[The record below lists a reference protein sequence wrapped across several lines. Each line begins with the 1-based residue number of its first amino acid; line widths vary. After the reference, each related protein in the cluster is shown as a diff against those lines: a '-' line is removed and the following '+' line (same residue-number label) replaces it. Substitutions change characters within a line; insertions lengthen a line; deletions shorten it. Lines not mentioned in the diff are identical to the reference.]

1 MHRTV
6 TVPMRCF
13 RLVLLAAA
21 FGALSS
27 CGMFDNSKQYP
38 CPQVGVPR
46 ESASLTLFRP
56 GDGRDLTD
64 VIFSGGV
71 KNTKLECSYS
81 SDGPSMTLGVLIGG
95 ELGPAART
103 RTTTVPYFV
112 AIVDPD
118 RKILAKQVFNV
129 TLTFPPNVSQ
139 ASIYDETEEQIPLPK
154 NVSAER
160 YGVAVGMQ
168 LTPDQLEYN
177 RQRILH

>member
-1 MHRTV
+1 MPRTA
-6 TVPMRCF
+6 TVPMRCS

-21 FGALSS
+21 LGTLAS

-38 CPQVGVPR
+38 CPTVGVPR
-46 ESASLTLFRP
+46 ESAALTLFRE

-64 VIFSGGV
+64 VIFAGGI

-81 SDGPSMTLGVLIGG
+81 SNGPTMTLGVIIGG

-103 RTTTVPYFV
+103 RTATVPYFI

-118 RKILAKQVFNV
+118 RNILTKQVFNV
-129 TLTFPPNVSQ
+129 TLSFPPNVSQ
-139 ASIYDETEEQIPLPK
+139 ANIYDETEEKIPLPK

-160 YGVAVGMQ
+160 YGIAVGMQ